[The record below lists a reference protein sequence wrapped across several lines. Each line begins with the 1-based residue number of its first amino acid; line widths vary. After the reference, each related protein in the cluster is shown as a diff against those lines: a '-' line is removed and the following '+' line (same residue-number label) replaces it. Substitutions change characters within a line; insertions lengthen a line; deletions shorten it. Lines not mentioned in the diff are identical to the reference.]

1 MSKNI
6 EVLLRAKET
15 TELFGAIATSQKS
28 SEDPCISLRTDPIGS
43 VEEAELVRRVF
54 MLPAHEVP
62 RVVVFCGVGQGRTW
76 PTTQA
81 PQYASLR
88 ETSSL
93 PLCTSTSAWTT
104 RGDFPMPSS
113 NQGPSE
119 ISFTP
124 SREATSPCSSVVLTA
139 EGHRHCGNASGC
151 DTSSKNSAKNSPMF

>member
-6 EVLLRAKET
+6 EVLLRAEET
-15 TELFGAIATSQKS
+15 TELFGPIAASQKS

-62 RVVVFCGVGQGRTW
+62 RVVVFCGV
-76 PTTQA
+76 
-81 PQYASLR
+81 
-88 ETSSL
+88 
-93 PLCTSTSAWTT
+93 LCTSTSAWTT